1 MRLSDDRILAIAQ
14 KMIAA
19 LREKKMLRLK
29 GLAMRVEAEVQ
40 RVIMQDLMI
49 EDEINAE
56 IEKRIAAMKRD
67 IPYGSAEY
75 SAIFTQLKDQ
85 LCEQRNYIAS

>member
-1 MRLSDDRILAIAQ
+1 
-14 KMIAA
+14 
-19 LREKKMLRLK
+19 
-29 GLAMRVEAEVQ
+29 
-40 RVIMQDLMI
+40 MQDLMI